1 MKGLFLEEHL
11 FGALD
16 DQRHPSLSAFLSR
29 SLVRKSDFSDGKLFG
44 SSEIL
49 RENPSV
55 DWIWVATL
63 DCFEESFEE
72 CFAKKYK
79 SKMKRGISRSS
90 PSVQARKCQRQGPIL
105 PVAFSLMRHI

>member
-11 FGALD
+11 FEVLD

-49 RENPSV
+49 TENLSV
-55 DWIWVATL
+55 DWIWVAPL
-63 DCFEESFEE
+63 DSFEE

>member
-11 FGALD
+11 FEVLD

-49 RENPSV
+49 TENLSV
-55 DWIWVATL
+55 DWIWVAPL
-63 DCFEESFEE
+63 DSFEE
-72 CFAKKYK
+72 YFAKKYK
-79 SKMKRGISRSS
+79 SKTKRGISRRS